1 MTDGGATVY
10 VGMSADV
17 IHPGHLNILA
27 EAARHGRVIVGLL
40 TDEAIVSYKR
50 LPYMEYEVRR
60 EIVEALKLV
69 DEVVPQETLD
79 YVPNLRRYQPDV
91 VVHGDDWR
99 EGVQAQTRQRV
110 IDTMAE
116 WGGRV
121 VELPYTEGVSSTQF
135 ILAARE
141 RGITPDIRRR
151 QLRRLLSVKPML
163 RFIEA
168 HSGLTGLIVEHTKV
182 ERDGRPTE
190 FDGMWLSSLTDSTA
204 KGMPDIEAVDV
215 TNRIQTLNNIVEV
228 TTKPIIYDG
237 DTGGRPEHFAFTV
250 RTLERF
256 GVSAVIIE
264 DKIGVKRNSLFGTDA
279 FQEQD
284 APEDFAVK
292 IARGKAAQVSDDFM
306 VIARIESFNLDKPI
320 DDAIHR
326 AKIYIEAGAD
336 ALMIHSRRKS
346 PDEIFAFCDAY
357 QGFDRR
363 VPLVVVPSTFD
374 TVLDTE
380 LAERGVSIVIYA
392 NQLLRSA
399 YPAMVATAESILAH
413 GRSHEADSQL
423 LPISDILKLISDAP

>member
-1 MTDGGATVY
+1 
-10 VGMSADV
+10 
-17 IHPGHLNILA
+17 
-27 EAARHGRVIVGLL
+27 
-40 TDEAIVSYKR
+40 
-50 LPYMEYEVRR
+50 
-60 EIVEALKLV
+60 
-69 DEVVPQETLD
+69 
-79 YVPNLRRYQPDV
+79 
-91 VVHGDDWR
+91 
-99 EGVQAQTRQRV
+99 
-110 IDTMAE
+110 
-116 WGGRV
+116 
-121 VELPYTEGVSSTQF
+121 
-135 ILAARE
+135 
-141 RGITPDIRRR
+141 
-151 QLRRLLSVKPML
+151 ML

-284 APEDFAVK
+284 TPEDFAAK

-320 DDAIHR
+320 DRRDPPGEDLHR
-326 AKIYIEAGAD
+326 
-336 ALMIHSRRKS
+336 SRR
-346 PDEIFAFCDAY
+346 
-357 QGFDRR
+357 RR
-363 VPLVVVPSTFD
+363 VDDP
-374 TVLDTE
+374 
-380 LAERGVSIVIYA
+380 
-392 NQLLRSA
+392 Q
-399 YPAMVATAESILAH
+399 PAQEP
-413 GRSHEADSQL
+413 G
-423 LPISDILKLISDAP
+423 